1 MNRSSGGHQLSHELC
16 AVIMMRFGQIDSILN
31 CGAVGTRWRK
41 FMEPDIAT
49 FAAADI
55 DPSSIKSMHCQ
66 FKQDSISFKVPSC
79 RMYFVPSIR
88 PDGWCV
94 YAMDFV
100 RKHITVLDPV
110 AGSSGFSNKNIKV
123 HEHVSNKILDCLI
136 KCAKEFY
143 SDWPHKTER
152 WSRSFRMIT
161 ECNFN
166 SVDSGICLT
175 YLAKFFDGERLVK
188 PMNKENVDLHRAVLL
203 YDVMRLDANLSH
215 LSANVLEF
223 IKTSFH
229 LL

>member
-1 MNRSSGGHQLSHELC
+1 
-16 AVIMMRFGQIDSILN
+16 
-31 CGAVGTRWRK
+31 
-41 FMEPDIAT
+41 
-49 FAAADI
+49 
-55 DPSSIKSMHCQ
+55 
-66 FKQDSISFKVPSC
+66 
-79 RMYFVPSIR
+79 
-88 PDGWCV
+88 
-94 YAMDFV
+94 
-100 RKHITVLDPV
+100 
-110 AGSSGFSNKNIKV
+110 
-123 HEHVSNKILDCLI
+123 I